1 MKALLLAAGFGS
13 RLEKL
18 TKATPKCLMKVG
30 GQTMLDH
37 WLGKLDK
44 LGVTDFVI
52 NTHYLAEQVDAFIS
66 KHPFCDRINISFEPT
81 LLGTGMSLSNHLEWL
96 KTDDCFV
103 VHVDNY
109 CEDSLEGMYN
119 TFINRPPSCDGTM
132 LVFNTNRPR
141 ECGIVGYDDNFVL
154 TNFHEKADHPPSSEA
169 SGAVYLFSASFLH
182 ELHRKAPTL
191 YEISKDLIP
200 MMIGRINCYFTKRYF
215 QDIGRPETLAEA
227 NQWFLKQQAH

>member
-13 RLEKL
+13 RLEEL
-18 TKATPKCLMKVG
+18 TKAKPKCLMEVG

-37 WLGKLDK
+37 WLAKLDK
-44 LGVTDFVI
+44 IGVTDFVI

-66 KHPFCDRINISFEPT
+66 THPLRDRITVSFEPT
-81 LLGTGMSLSNHLEWL
+81 LLGTGMSLCNHLEWL

-109 CEDSLEGMYN
+109 CEDCLDGMFN
-119 TFINRPPSCDGTM
+119 TFSNRPLSCDATM

-141 ECGIVGYDDNFVL
+141 ECGIVEYDDNFVL
-154 TNFHEKADHPPSSEA
+154 TNFHEKVDAPPSSEA

-182 ELHRKAPTL
+182 ELYSNAPTL

-200 MMIGRINCYFTKRYF
+200 MMIGRINCYFTKWYF
-215 QDIGRPETLAEA
+215 QDIGRPETLFEA
-227 NQWFLKQQAH
+227 NHWFFKQQAH